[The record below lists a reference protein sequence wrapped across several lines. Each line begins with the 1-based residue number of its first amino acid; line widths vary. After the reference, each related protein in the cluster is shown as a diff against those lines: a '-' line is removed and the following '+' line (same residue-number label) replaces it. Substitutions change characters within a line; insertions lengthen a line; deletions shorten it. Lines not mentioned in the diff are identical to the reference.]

1 MIVGHLLLQKV
12 AEYTRCSSEFLEQ
25 KTDNAALSALDLIAE
40 AISISVYSEKLLET
54 KAEALFLVCI
64 IST

>member
-1 MIVGHLLLQKV
+1 MYFSLQKV
-12 AEYTRCSSEFLEQ
+12 AECARLSSELIEQ

-40 AISISVYSEKLLET
+40 AVSISLYSEKLLEM
-54 KAEALFLVCI
+54 KAEALFMVRI

>member
-1 MIVGHLLLQKV
+1 MQKV
-12 AEYTRCSSEFLEQ
+12 AEYIRRSSELLEQ
-25 KTDNAALSALDLIAE
+25 KTDDAALSALDLIAE
-40 AISISVYSEKLLET
+40 AISISVYSEKLLEM